1 MEGMSTSMGEGRHE
15 RRENISEVLDDLIF
29 HLNTTKSTFTFLI
42 VSSFILAPLALI
54 VAAVFIGYPRFL
66 FLLLDRVPQVG
77 AILLVFLTISVV
89 LASVWLAIGIKER
102 RFFSAW
108 NKRFSRFMSLKN
120 KIDKELGEEKGHA
133 ERKEREGNEQ
143 ED

>member
-1 MEGMSTSMGEGRHE
+1 MTDRDDLQ
-15 RRENISEVLDDLIF
+15 RRENVSEVLDDLIF
-29 HLNTTKSTFTFLI
+29 HLNTTRSTFNFLI

-66 FLLLDRVPQVG
+66 FFLLQRIPELG
-77 AILLVFLTISVV
+77 AIIIIFLAISVI

-102 RFFSAW
+102 RFFCAW
-108 NKRFSRFMSLKN
+108 NKRFNRFMSLKD
-120 KIDKELGEEKGHA
+120 KIDKELSDD
-133 ERKEREGNEQ
+133 KEPTDNKRQ

>member
-1 MEGMSTSMGEGRHE
+1 MEGMSTGMGEGSHE

-54 VAAVFIGYPRFL
+54 VAGVFIGYPRFL
-66 FLLLDRVPQVG
+66 FLLLERVPQVG
-77 AILLVFLTISVV
+77 AILLIFLTISVV

-108 NKRFSRFMSLKN
+108 NKRFGRFMSLKD
-120 KIDKELGEEKGHA
+120 KIDRELAEEKGRSGSKA
-133 ERKEREGNEQ
+133 REGSEQ

>member
-1 MEGMSTSMGEGRHE
+1 MSTDMGEGTHE

-54 VAAVFIGYPRFL
+54 VAGVFIGYPRFL
-66 FLLLDRVPQVG
+66 LLLLERVPQVG
-77 AILLVFLTISVV
+77 AILIIFLTISVI

-108 NKRFSRFMSLKN
+108 NKRFSRFMSLKD
-120 KIDKELGEEKGHA
+120 KIDRELAEEKNRSGSKA
-133 ERKEREGNEQ
+133 REGSEQ